1 MLSLALHVHDQKT
14 GKLMAIEQLDV
25 TSMLPNQF
33 EPKRKNR
40 WILAIEGVDAFL
52 LKTAARPTVT
62 TEEVEIPWINSTRYV
77 AGKTKFSPIPV
88 TMHDPIAPSGAQQ
101 MTEWL
106 RLVFESVSGRAG
118 YADFYKRNLQ
128 LKILDPVG
136 TVIELWDLVGVFPTE
151 INFGDLTYEDGTP
164 VEISCTLR
172 FDNAAHQF

>member
-1 MLSLALHVHDQKT
+1 
-14 GKLMAIEQLDV
+14 MAIETLDV
-25 TSMLPNQF
+25 TSMLATQF

-40 WILAIEGVDAFL
+40 WIIAIEGVDAFL
-52 LKTAARPTVT
+52 LKSTARPTAA
-62 TEEVEIPWINSTRYV
+62 TEEVEISWINTTRYL
-77 AGKTKFSPIPV
+77 AGKTKWNPLPI

-106 RLVFESVSGRAG
+106 RLVYDNVSGRAG

-128 LKILDPVG
+128 LKMLDPVG
-136 TVIELWDLVGVFPTE
+136 TVIELWDIVGVFPTE

-172 FDNAAHQF
+172 FDTAVMQF